1 MRTSDIVSEIEKRN
15 ELRKA
20 SRYPLAVQRD
30 CSMCIITFKDLSW
43 KDQLA
48 LLKDISMNGVGVESE
63 KQIDPGFV
71 WFRDRVGGHRGGVLM
86 WSRQVGYHYR
96 AGIEFVPL
104 SREAEQFVQSQVGLL
119 RAHQRLSDPEAVI
132 STIMQFLGK
141 VRKH

>member
-1 MRTSDIVSEIEKRN
+1 MRTSERDEEINKRN
-15 ELRKA
+15 EQRQA
-20 SRYPLAVQRD
+20 SRYPLAIQRD
-30 CSMCIITFKDLSW
+30 CTMCVITFKDLSW

-48 LLKDISMNGVGVESE
+48 LLKDISMNGVGVESQ

-86 WSRQVGYHYR
+86 WSRQIGYHYR

-132 STIMQFLGK
+132 SMIMQYLGK
-141 VRKH
+141 AQKF